1 MSVKANAMEPV
12 RKIIVP
18 TTDSYMLTLP
28 KEMVGKQIEVT
39 AVEVTPTNS
48 TDIDARMQKLND
60 SLSKL
65 KVDLTNWKFDRNEA
79 NNYD

>member
-1 MSVKANAMEPV
+1 MEQI
-12 RKIIVP
+12 RKIVVP
-18 TTDSYMLTLP
+18 KTDSLVLTLP
-28 KEMVGKQIEVT
+28 KNMVGKQIEVT
-39 AVEVTPTNS
+39 AKEIGSIDPI
-48 TDIDARMQKLND
+48 DIDARMKKLND

>member
-1 MSVKANAMEPV
+1 MELV

-18 TTDSYMLTLP
+18 TSDSYVLTLP

-39 AVEVTPTNS
+39 AIEVGSTTPIDV
-48 TDIDARMQKLND
+48 DIRMKKIND

>member
-1 MSVKANAMEPV
+1 MEPV

-18 TTDSYMLTLP
+18 TTDSYMLNLP

-39 AVEVTPTNS
+39 AVEVSPTNP
-48 TDIDARMQKLND
+48 TDIDTRMQKLND

>member
-1 MSVKANAMEPV
+1 MEPV

-18 TTDSYMLTLP
+18 TTDSYVLTLP

-39 AVEVTPTNS
+39 AVEVSPTNP
-48 TDIDARMQKLND
+48 TDIDTRMQKLND

>member
-1 MSVKANAMEPV
+1 MSVNANAMELV

-18 TTDSYMLTLP
+18 TTDSYVLTLP

-39 AVEVTPTNS
+39 AVEVGAVAP
-48 TDIDARMQKLND
+48 TDIDARMKKIND
-60 SLSKL
+60 SLSNL

>member
-1 MSVKANAMEPV
+1 MEPV
-12 RKIIVP
+12 RKIIIP

>member
-1 MSVKANAMEPV
+1 MEQV

-18 TTDSYMLTLP
+18 KTNSLVLTLP
-28 KEMVGKQIEVT
+28 RNMVGKQIEVS
-39 AVEVTPTNS
+39 AMEIRS
-48 TDIDARMQKLND
+48 TDPIDIDTRMKKLND

>member
-1 MSVKANAMEPV
+1 MEPV

>member
-1 MSVKANAMEPV
+1 MESV

>member
-1 MSVKANAMEPV
+1 MEQI

-18 TTDSYMLTLP
+18 ETDSLVLTLP
-28 KEMVGKQIEVT
+28 KNMVGKQIEVT
-39 AVEVTPTNS
+39 VKEIGSADPIN
-48 TDIDARMQKLND
+48 IDTRMKKLND

>member
-1 MSVKANAMEPV
+1 MELVK
-12 RKIIVP
+12 KIIVP
-18 TTDSYMLTLP
+18 TTDSYVLTLP

-39 AVEVTPTNS
+39 AIEVDPKNP
-48 TDIDARMQKLND
+48 TDIDARMQRLND